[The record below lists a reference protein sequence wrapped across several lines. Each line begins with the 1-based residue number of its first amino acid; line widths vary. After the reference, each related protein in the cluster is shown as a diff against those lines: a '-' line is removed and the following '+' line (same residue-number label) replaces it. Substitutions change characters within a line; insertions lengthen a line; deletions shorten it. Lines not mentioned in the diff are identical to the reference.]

1 MKIYFIIK
9 IIRERTRYIKAN
21 KMKKI
26 VLALA
31 FCLISTPVFATYYG
45 TTTTNCGDAA
55 MLAELDRA
63 TATHRAV
70 ITEIKCNAPAPI
82 VREIPR
88 PVVRPVV
95 YVEKPVVVEQP
106 IVVRRPVIVRRAPV
120 VVTPVVTEACVCDDC
135 GC

>member
-1 MKIYFIIK
+1 
-9 IIRERTRYIKAN
+9 
-21 KMKKI
+21 MKKI

-31 FCLISTPVFATYYG
+31 LSLMSTPVFATYYA
-45 TTTTNCGDAA
+45 TTTTNCNAAA
-55 MLAELDRA
+55 MLADLDRA
-63 TATHRAV
+63 VATHRAV

-95 YVEKPVVVEQP
+95 YVERPVIVEQP
-106 IVVRRPVIVRRAPV
+106 VVVRRPVIVRRAPV
-120 VVTPVVTEACVCDDC
+120 VVTPVVTESCVCDDC